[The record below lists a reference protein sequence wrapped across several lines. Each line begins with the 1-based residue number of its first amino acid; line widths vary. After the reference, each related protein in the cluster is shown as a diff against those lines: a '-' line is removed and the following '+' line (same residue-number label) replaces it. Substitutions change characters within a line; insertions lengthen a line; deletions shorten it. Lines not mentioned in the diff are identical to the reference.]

1 MLFNSPAFLIFF
13 PLVTA
18 GYFLLPARFR
28 NPYLL
33 AASCYFYMSYIP
45 IYILILV
52 YTILVDYVAGLRI
65 ESSVGGKRKAWLAL
79 SLFANIGALVLFKY
93 ATLIAQAWGLFGLAP
108 GFLTRIVLP
117 IGLSFHTFQAMSY
130 TLEVYKGRQA
140 AERNLLT
147 YSLYVMFFPQ
157 MVAGPIER
165 PQNLL
170 HQFREDHRFR
180 YDETVK
186 GLRRILL
193 GMFKKVVV
201 ADHLTRAVDFVYGNP
216 GDHTGWVLVVATF
229 FFALQIYCDFSGY
242 SDIALGA
249 AQILGFRL
257 MVNFRNPYGADS
269 FSDLWKRWHI
279 SLSSWFRDYL
289 YIPLGG
295 SRAGAGIL
303 YFNLFITFLLSGIWH
318 GANLTFAVW
327 GVLNGFYLILAVA
340 TRPFRYRASHILR
353 LDRFPTLVQAARIL
367 TVFGATC
374 FAWVFFRAKTLAD
387 ASAVLSGLVRPGLPF
402 REQWAGLG
410 WGAFEWAWAVALST
424 LLLLTQWSLRDQP
437 LEDWLAARPTALR
450 WTLYYALTTA
460 VLYGFAVTDF
470 HPQRFIYFQF

>member
-28 NPYLL
+28 NPFLL

-216 GDHTGWVLVVATF
+216 GTTPA
-229 FFALQIYCDFSGY
+229 GY
-242 SDIALGA
+242 
-249 AQILGFRL
+249 
-257 MVNFRNPYGADS
+257 
-269 FSDLWKRWHI
+269 W
-279 SLSSWFRDYL
+279 SS
-289 YIPLGG
+289 PP
-295 SRAGAGIL
+295 S
-303 YFNLFITFLLSGIWH
+303 SS
-318 GANLTFAVW
+318 
-327 GVLNGFYLILAVA
+327 
-340 TRPFRYRASHILR
+340 PFRSTVTSRGIRTSPSGPRRSWGSVSWSTSEIPTGPTAS
-353 LDRFPTLVQAARIL
+353 
-367 TVFGATC
+367 ATC
-374 FAWVFFRAKTLAD
+374 G
-387 ASAVLSGLVRPGLPF
+387 SAGTFPF
-402 REQWAGLG
+402 RVGFGITCTFPWA
-410 WGAFEWAWAVALST
+410 EAVRAREFFIST
-424 LLLLTQWSLRDQP
+424 SSSP
-437 LEDWLAARPTALR
+437 SSSAASGTGPT
-450 WTLYYALTTA
+450 
-460 VLYGFAVTDF
+460 
-470 HPQRFIYFQF
+470 